1 MTINEAINKVQD
13 VCMSYALDL
22 EKESK
27 EVKDEA
33 PAKAMD
39 EESKQLIKATRKL
52 REFISNSIDDGK

>member
-22 EKESK
+22 EKESR
-27 EVKDEA
+27 EVKDEDT
-33 PAKAMD
+33 AKAMD

-52 REFISNSIDDGK
+52 RDFILDSIDDGK

>member
-27 EVKDEA
+27 EVKDKATAE
-33 PAKAMD
+33 AMD

>member
-27 EVKDEA
+27 EIKDEA
-33 PAKAMD
+33 TAKAMD
-39 EESKQLIKATRKL
+39 EASKQLIKATRKL
-52 REFISNSIDDGK
+52 KEFISNSIDDGK

>member
-1 MTINEAINKVQD
+1 MTISEAINKVQD

-33 PAKAMD
+33 TAKSMD

>member
-22 EKESK
+22 EKESR

-33 PAKAMD
+33 TAKAMD

>member
-22 EKESK
+22 EKQK
-27 EVKDEA
+27 KQKNHEA
-33 PAKAMD
+33 TAKAMD

-52 REFISNSIDDGK
+52 RQFILDSIDDGK

>member
-13 VCMSYALDL
+13 VCMYYALDL

-33 PAKAMD
+33 TAKAMD

>member
-33 PAKAMD
+33 TAKAMD

-52 REFISNSIDDGK
+52 KEFISNSIDDGK

>member
-1 MTINEAINKVQD
+1 MTISESINKVQD

-33 PAKAMD
+33 TAKAMD

>member
-22 EKESK
+22 EKESR
-27 EVKDEA
+27 EVKDEDT
-33 PAKAMD
+33 AKAMD

-52 REFISNSIDDGK
+52 REFVSDFIDDGK

>member
-33 PAKAMD
+33 TAKAMD

-52 REFISNSIDDGK
+52 

>member
-33 PAKAMD
+33 TAKAMD

-52 REFISNSIDDGK
+52 REFISNSINDGK

>member
-13 VCMSYALDL
+13 VCMSYALVL

-33 PAKAMD
+33 TAKAMD

>member
-1 MTINEAINKVQD
+1 MTISEAINKVQD

-22 EKESK
+22 EKESR
-27 EVKDEA
+27 EVKDEDT
-33 PAKAMD
+33 AKAMD

>member
-22 EKESK
+22 EKESR
-27 EVKDEA
+27 EVKDEDT
-33 PAKAMD
+33 AKAMD

-52 REFISNSIDDGK
+52 REFISNSNDDGK

>member
-27 EVKDEA
+27 EIKDEA
-33 PAKAMD
+33 TAKAMD

>member
-1 MTINEAINKVQD
+1 MTINESINKVQD

-22 EKESK
+22 VKESK

-33 PAKAMD
+33 TAKEMN

-52 REFISNSIDDGK
+52 REFVLNSIDDGK

>member
-1 MTINEAINKVQD
+1 MTINEAINKVQN

-33 PAKAMD
+33 TAKSMD
-39 EESKQLIKATRKL
+39 KESKELIKATRKL
-52 REFISNSIDDGK
+52 RQFILDCTDDGK

>member
-1 MTINEAINKVQD
+1 MTINESINKVQD

-33 PAKAMD
+33 TAKAMD

>member
-1 MTINEAINKVQD
+1 
-13 VCMSYALDL
+13 MSYALDL

-33 PAKAMD
+33 TAKSMD

>member
-33 PAKAMD
+33 TAKAMN

>member
-22 EKESK
+22 EKESR
-27 EVKDEA
+27 EVKDEDT
-33 PAKAMD
+33 AKAMD

-52 REFISNSIDDGK
+52 KEFISNSIDDGK

>member
-27 EVKDEA
+27 ELKDEA
-33 PAKAMD
+33 TAKAMD

>member
-13 VCMSYALDL
+13 VCMSYALDF

-33 PAKAMD
+33 TAKAMD

>member
-22 EKESK
+22 EKESR
-27 EVKDEA
+27 EVKDEDT
-33 PAKAMD
+33 AKAMD

>member
-1 MTINEAINKVQD
+1 MTINQPINKIQD

-22 EKESK
+22 EKESR
-27 EVKDEA
+27 EVKDEDT
-33 PAKAMD
+33 AKAMD

>member
-33 PAKAMD
+33 TAKAMD

-52 REFISNSIDDGK
+52 REFVSNSIDDGK

>member
-33 PAKAMD
+33 TAKSMD

>member
-27 EVKDEA
+27 EVKDEDT
-33 PAKAMD
+33 AKAMD

>member
-1 MTINEAINKVQD
+1 MTINESINKVQD

-33 PAKAMD
+33 TAKSMD

>member
-27 EVKDEA
+27 GVKDEA
-33 PAKAMD
+33 TAKAMD

>member
-27 EVKDEA
+27 EIKDEA
-33 PAKAMD
+33 TAKAMD

-52 REFISNSIDDGK
+52 KEFISNSIDDGK